1 MVKIFCYLIVL
12 LFNLNFTV
20 SGLMAQSEIAAQTI
34 RGDLLTIK
42 GDTYVV
48 KDIFGRLVF
57 LHIDKN
63 TKRERL
69 LIPGEKIEADVI
81 YGKQVVALRP
91 AK

>member
-20 SGLMAQSEIAAQTI
+20 SGLMAQSEIVTQTI
-34 RGDLLTIK
+34 KGDLLTIK
-42 GDTYVV
+42 GETYVI

-57 LHIDKN
+57 LRVDKN

-81 YGKQVVALRP
+81 HGKQVVALRP

>member
-1 MVKIFCYLIVL
+1 MARMLCYLMVL
-12 LFNLNFTV
+12 LLNLSFV
-20 SGLMAQSEIAAQTI
+20 VPGPMAQSEIAPQTI
-34 RGDLLTIK
+34 RGDLLAIK
-42 GDTYVV
+42 GDIYVV

-81 YGKQVVALRP
+81 QGKQVVEMRP
-91 AK
+91 AQ